1 MTYIIKCCNCY
12 FDMYLVEIN
21 RWPKIMNPEKLNLLN
36 IIRIKDVKTERKSN
50 DDIPKQWFLIEREIA
65 FNSCFDSVYK
75 ALQISSYRT
84 KPTNFSDP

>member
-1 MTYIIKCCNCY
+1 
-12 FDMYLVEIN
+12 
-21 RWPKIMNPEKLNLLN
+21 MNPEKLNLLN

-75 ALQISSYRT
+75 PLQISSYRT